1 MDTRKLLISTLAEQ
15 HDGDDRCRC
24 LRHVIDELLGND
36 IDSAGSALVAHFET
50 HQHDSRTVLPDI
62 ARVQVHSPR
71 SAAPHPPNHQRRVI
85 EETRWT
91 HA

>member
-1 MDTRKLLISTLAEQ
+1 MDTQKLLISTLAEQ

-71 SAAPHPPNHQRRVI
+71 RRTP
-85 EETRWT
+85 TRPT
-91 HA
+91 TNDE

>member
-50 HQHDSRTVLPDI
+50 HQHDSRTVLPDV

-71 SAAPHPPNHQRRVI
+71 RRTTSDPTTND
-85 EETRWT
+85 E
-91 HA
+91 